1 MYKKFKWREMDTKA
15 ALIANFGGHTYLRA
29 VYTTQRTLTD
39 EGSITVSMYGW
50 SPVSLVWIQKF
61 QHTRDCFP
69 LQNNEDI

>member
-39 EGSITVSMYGW
+39 EGSITVSR
-50 SPVSLVWIQKF
+50 
-61 QHTRDCFP
+61 TT
-69 LQNNEDI
+69 